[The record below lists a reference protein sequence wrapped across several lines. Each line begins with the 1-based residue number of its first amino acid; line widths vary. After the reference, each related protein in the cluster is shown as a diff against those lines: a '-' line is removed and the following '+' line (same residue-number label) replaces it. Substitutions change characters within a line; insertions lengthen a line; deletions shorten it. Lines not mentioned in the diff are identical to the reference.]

1 MWTSDAGVFPRAPHG
16 VLLPHGVV
24 RATSVGFTIAEVPR
38 KNVSTPLE
46 NPAGRSG
53 SGVAA
58 DPRPAQSG
66 KGCWRRG

>member
-46 NPAGRSG
+46 NPA
-53 SGVAA
+53 
-58 DPRPAQSG
+58 
-66 KGCWRRG
+66 